1 MVGVRP
7 GTRDGLRKH
16 VVRSHLLAPLGLVI
30 SPIARLG
37 EVHGRS
43 GCRDGP
49 GGGRPAFIH
58 SANEA
63 GTREGAHVGST
74 WADMGCVQGAHICSA
89 LGSKGHIAGRGAHL
103 DMLGMSRKPSARSSA
118 HMRNESAHLHE
129 VGGSL
134 CDATFYTH
142 FRSGGGHSCHRSPLF
157 VKLPLRTRC
166 VGVTWKKSSLSNSQP
181 TTPTWGARGERAR
194 RA

>member
-89 LGSKGHIAGRGAHL
+89 LGSKGHRRPRRSPGHVW
-103 DMLGMSRKPSARSSA
+103 MCNKPSARSSA
-118 HMRNESAHLHE
+118 DLVHIPLYLHVVGACSAH
-129 VGGSL
+129 
-134 CDATFYTH
+134 
-142 FRSGGGHSCHRSPLF
+142 PL
-157 VKLPLRTRC
+157 K
-166 VGVTWKKSSLSNSQP
+166 
-181 TTPTWGARGERAR
+181 TPTFAVGAAIVATNLHFSSNYPYAPGT
-194 RA
+194 

>member
-16 VVRSHLLAPLGLVI
+16 VVRSHLLAPLGLV
-30 SPIARLG
+30 SSLIARLA

-43 GCRDGP
+43 GCRGGP

-74 WADMGCVQGAHICSA
+74 WADMGCV
-89 LGSKGHIAGRGAHL
+89 
-103 DMLGMSRKPSARSSA
+103 
-118 HMRNESAHLHE
+118 E
-129 VGGSL
+129 
-134 CDATFYTH
+134 
-142 FRSGGGHSCHRSPLF
+142 
-157 VKLPLRTRC
+157 
-166 VGVTWKKSSLSNSQP
+166 
-181 TTPTWGARGERAR
+181 
-194 RA
+194 